1 MCSVSFSPNPLYSTC
16 WCSALRRDVFVAGR
30 PVRRRTRRDSGR
42 PGRSC
47 GGAGA
52 TGPLGRELPYKTRE
66 PRNTKSRGAT
76 TRPNPHP
83 NRTIRTLHPCLP
95 DVPPHDT
102 RPPPRLPPFY
112 PCGGTGCNGVHLPPF
127 LPDPKVERAGAPP
140 VAATHSYGGR
150 WGGGTWR
157 RPLRRRDRANSIYP
171 CRTDPRF
178 VHQRG
183 ARVRLLRISPRPR
196 NSTGRFRNRRKA
208 YGRISSDAFRVD
220 VFAPFARGARARFR
234 GLAPNSLS
242 FFSVPF
248 SGY

>member
-1 MCSVSFSPNPLYSTC
+1 MVVKKWLISKTADLTSEHGLVSSDAPARGPPRGLRRGLFQGSQGSQARVSPRADRRRPRHPRPPRCLSPFRIRPRGAGVDLCSVSFSPNPLYSTC

-30 PVRRRTRRDSGR
+30 PVRRRMRRDSGR

-83 NRTIRTLHPCLP
+83 NRTIRTLRPCLP

-112 PCGGTGCNGVHLPPF
+112 PCGGTGCTGVHLPPF
-127 LPDPKVERAGAPP
+127 LPDPKVERAGGRPP
-140 VAATHSYGGR
+140 PPPAA
-150 WGGGTWR
+150 
-157 RPLRRRDRANSIYP
+157 
-171 CRTDPRF
+171 
-178 VHQRG
+178 
-183 ARVRLLRISPRPR
+183 
-196 NSTGRFRNRRKA
+196 
-208 YGRISSDAFRVD
+208 
-220 VFAPFARGARARFR
+220 
-234 GLAPNSLS
+234 
-242 FFSVPF
+242 
-248 SGY
+248 